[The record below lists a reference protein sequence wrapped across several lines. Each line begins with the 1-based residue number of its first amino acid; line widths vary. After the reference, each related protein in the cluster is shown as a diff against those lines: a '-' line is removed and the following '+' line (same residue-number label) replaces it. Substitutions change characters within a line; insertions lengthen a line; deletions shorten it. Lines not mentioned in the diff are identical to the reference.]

1 MMTTGRPLTFDADA
15 LRAFVTGMELG
26 SFFALAA
33 ERLGR
38 STSAISAQ
46 LKKLEQQSGTA
57 LVQKGRASSGVD
69 GGRGDYAELRAANA

>member
-1 MMTTGRPLTFDADA
+1 MMTRRPLTFDADA

-26 SFFALAA
+26 SFALAA

-46 LKKLEQQSGTA
+46 LKKIEQHGAGT
-57 LVQKGRASSGVD
+57 KGRASSGVD
-69 GGRGDYAELRAANA
+69 RGRGNYAELRAANA

>member
-1 MMTTGRPLTFDADA
+1 MMSRRPLTFDADA

-26 SFFALAA
+26 SFALAA

-46 LKKLEQQSGTA
+46 LKSL
-57 LVQKGRASSGVD
+57 SSRPVRRWYKKPGVIW
-69 GGRGDYAELRAANA
+69 R

>member
-1 MMTTGRPLTFDADA
+1 MMTRRPLTFDADA

-26 SFFALAA
+26 SFALAA

-46 LKKLEQQSGTA
+46 LKSLSSRA
-57 LVQKGRASSGVD
+57 ARRWYKGRASSGVD

>member
-1 MMTTGRPLTFDADA
+1 MMTRRPLTLMPT

-26 SFFALAA
+26 SFALAA

-46 LKKLEQQSGTA
+46 LKSL
-57 LVQKGRASSGVD
+57 SSRPVRRWYKKPGVIW
-69 GGRGDYAELRAANA
+69 R